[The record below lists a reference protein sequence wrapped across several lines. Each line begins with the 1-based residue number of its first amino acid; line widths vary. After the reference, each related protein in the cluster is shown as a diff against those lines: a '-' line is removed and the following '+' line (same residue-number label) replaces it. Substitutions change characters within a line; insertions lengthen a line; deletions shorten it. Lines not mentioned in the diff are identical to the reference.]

1 MDDKN
6 FINALR
12 QRQREIMQLARRRL
26 PVIVGRMA
34 KDHFQNNFRLGG
46 FVNNGLS
53 KWKDTRRQ
61 SAGGMGAASRYG
73 PLLSGRNHL
82 FSSIKYTPSDFRVVI
97 ADEVPY
103 AAVHNW
109 GATLHPTVTPRMRRF
124 AWAMFYREAGKSK
137 DKKKRA
143 KAPMPDN
150 PRASRWKALAL
161 TKKEKLSV
169 NIPQRQFIGDSREL
183 NDSVR
188 RRIEKE
194 IGDIFG
200 K

>member
-12 QRQREIMQLARRRL
+12 THQREIEQLARRRL

-46 FVNNGLS
+46 FLNNGLN
-53 KWKDTRRQ
+53 KWKPTRRQ
-61 SAGGMGAASRYG
+61 SEGGKGAASRYG

-82 FSSIKYTPSDFRVVI
+82 FSSVKYTPSDFRVVI

-124 AWAMFYREAGKSK
+124 AWAMFYREAGKAK
-137 DKKKRA
+137 GRKKGT
-143 KAPMPDN
+143 KAPVPDN

-169 NIPQRQFIGDSREL
+169 SIPQRQFIGDSREL
-183 NDSVR
+183 SEAIA
-188 RRIEKE
+188 RRINNE
-194 IGDIFG
+194 ISNILN

>member
-12 QRQREIMQLARRRL
+12 AHQREIMQLARRRL
-26 PVIVGRMA
+26 PIIIGRMA

-46 FVNNGLS
+46 FVNNGLN
-53 KWKDTRRQ
+53 KWKETKRQ
-61 SAGGMGAASRYG
+61 SAGEKGAASQYG
-73 PLLSGRNHL
+73 PLLSSRNHL
-82 FSSIKYTPSDFRVVI
+82 FSSIKYTPSDFQVVI
-97 ADEVPY
+97 ANDLLY
-103 AAVHNW
+103 APIHNW
-109 GATLHPTVTPRMRRF
+109 GGTLHPTVTPRMRRF
-124 AWAMFYREAGKSK
+124 AWAMFYKEAGKAK
-137 DKKKRA
+137 GKKKRA

-169 NIPQRQFIGDSREL
+169 NIPQRQFIGESREL
-183 NDSVR
+183 SDAVAQ
-188 RRIEKE
+188 RIENE
-194 IGDIFG
+194 ISNILN

>member
-6 FINALR
+6 FIHAL
-12 QRQREIMQLARRRL
+12 QRHQREIMQLARRRL

-46 FVNNGLS
+46 FVNNGLD
-53 KWKDTRRQ
+53 KWKQTKRQ
-61 SAGGMGAASRYG
+61 SAGGKGAASRYG

-82 FSSIKYTPSDFRVVI
+82 FGSIKYTPSDFRVVI

-109 GATLHPTVTPRMRRF
+109 GGTLRPTVTPRMRRF
-124 AWAMFYREAGKSK
+124 AWAMFYKEVGKSK
-137 DKKKRA
+137 GRKKSA

-169 NIPQRQFIGDSREL
+169 KIPQRQFIGDSREL

-194 IGDIFG
+194 ITDIFN